1 MNNEGFD
8 VLIVGT
14 GHAGAQSAIMLRQL
28 GFLGS
33 IGIIGEERDL
43 PYERPPL
50 SKEYLA
56 KDKSFERILLRPAS
70 FWQERNVTF
79 MLGRRIV
86 KIDPVKKFVFDQ
98 QGIGVGYGDLVWA
111 TGGHARKLACD
122 GHALRGVHTIR
133 TRADV
138 DRLTDELP
146 DVRRVVVVGGGYIGL
161 EAAAAMIKAGKQ
173 VTVLEASDRVLARVA
188 GEPLSRFYEMEH
200 RARGVDL
207 RLNQQVVSLV
217 GDGWVSAV
225 RLKTSE
231 EIKCQMVIVGIGIV
245 PMVEPLHAAG
255 ASVDNGV
262 NIDEYCR
269 TSLPNV
275 YAVGD
280 CASHHNA
287 FADGGPIRLE
297 SVQNAND
304 QGTVAA
310 KAIIGQPERYSAV
323 PWFWSTQ
330 YDIKLQTVG
339 VSRGYDAAVVRG
351 KEIDRSFSIV
361 YLKAGRVIAID
372 CINSVKDFVQ
382 GKRLVAEGVC
392 PDQADI
398 ACVSLPLKSFVA

>member
-14 GHAGAQSAIMLRQL
+14 GHAGAQAAIMLRQL

-33 IGIIGEERDL
+33 IGMIGEERDL

-56 KDKSFERILLRPAS
+56 KDKSLERILLRPAS
-70 FWQERNVTF
+70 FWKERDITL
-79 MLGRRIV
+79 MLGRRIGRL
-86 KIDPVKKFVFDQ
+86 DPDKKFVFDE

-122 GHALRGVHTIR
+122 GRALRGVHTIR

-138 DRLTDELP
+138 DRLTEELP

-188 GEPLSRFYEMEH
+188 GEPLSRFYEKEH

-207 RLNQQVVSLV
+207 RLNQHVVSLA
-217 GDGWVSAV
+217 GQDRVSAV
-225 RLKTSE
+225 RLETGE
-231 EIKCQMVIVGIGIV
+231 EIECEMVIVGIGIV
-245 PMVEPLHAAG
+245 PMVEPLQAAG
-255 ASVDNGV
+255 AAVDNGV
-262 NIDEYCR
+262 EIDEYCR
-269 TSLPNV
+269 TTLPNV

-280 CASHHNA
+280 CASHHNV

-310 KAIIGQPERYSAV
+310 KAIVGQPERYSAV
-323 PWFWSTQ
+323 PWFWSMQ
-330 YDIKLQTVG
+330 YDIKLQTIG
-339 VSRGYDAAVVRG
+339 VSRGYDKMVLRG
-351 KEIDRSFSIV
+351 EENDRSFSIV
-361 YLKAGRVIAID
+361 YLKEGKVIALD
-372 CINSVKDFVQ
+372 CVNSVKDFVQ
-382 GKRLVAEGVC
+382 GRRLVVEGVH
-392 PDQADI
+392 PDRAIIGCASVPLKDI
-398 ACVSLPLKSFVA
+398 AA